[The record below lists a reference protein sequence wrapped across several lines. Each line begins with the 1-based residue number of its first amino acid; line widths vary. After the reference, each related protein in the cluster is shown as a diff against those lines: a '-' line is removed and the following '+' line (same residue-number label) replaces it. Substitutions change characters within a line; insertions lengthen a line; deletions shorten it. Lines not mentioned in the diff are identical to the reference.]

1 VTDGVSP
8 PFIGLSLNCHGMKC
22 PRPIIEMARHIGE
35 VRIGGLVEL
44 LADDPA
50 AGPDLA
56 AWCRM
61 RGQTLIAADPPRFL
75 VRRDS

>member
-1 VTDGVSP
+1 MNASS
-8 PFIGLSLNCHGMKC
+8 FEGLSLDCRGMKC
-22 PRPIIEMARHIGE
+22 PRPIIEVSRRISE
-35 VRIGGLVEL
+35 VDVGSVLQL

-61 RGQTLIAADPPRFL
+61 RGQTLVASDPPRFI
-75 VRRDS
+75 VRREA

>member
-1 VTDGVSP
+1 VTEGVSP
-8 PFIGLSLNCHGMKC
+8 FVGLSLDCRGMKC

-35 VRIGGLVEL
+35 VRIGALVEL
-44 LADDPA
+44 FADDPA

-61 RGQTLIAADPPRFL
+61 RGQTLIAADSPRFL
-75 VRRDS
+75 LRRDS

>member
-1 VTDGVSP
+1 VSASS
-8 PFIGLSLNCHGMKC
+8 FEGLSLDCRGMKC
-22 PRPIIEMARHIGE
+22 PRPIIEVARRISE
-35 VRIGGLVEL
+35 VNVGSVLQL

-61 RGQTLIAADPPRFL
+61 RGQTLVASDPPRFI
-75 VRRDS
+75 VRREA